1 MLLNGAVANLAT
13 IIHFDEI
20 TRTKHVDQT
29 ITISTL
35 IDTKALRVC
44 NNVDKIKEIAESISR
59 RSKCVEYLKK
69 IDRLM

>member
-1 MLLNGAVANLAT
+1 MLLNGAVANLTT

-20 TRTKHVDQT
+20 ARMKHVDQT

-44 NNVDKIKEIAESISR
+44 ESRIR
-59 RSKCVEYLKK
+59 
-69 IDRLM
+69 